1 MSNTVNV
8 LLEGLIE
15 LSERLYR
22 ETGRHVLSE
31 VQVDKQTLL
40 DIRCHMD
47 SLRIDYGHRDFLNQ
61 RKELTHIGIYSASG
75 LIQIS
80 EALNE

>member
-40 DIRCHMD
+40 DIRDHLD
-47 SLRIDYGHRDFLNQ
+47 SIRASTRCLNQ